1 MLCYHS
7 TWENGLVDGRV
18 CVVSHIVLWP
28 KQVQR
33 LTSRR
38 SNRGYDYHPVKNQ
51 TEPTVKMNRSLNF
64 KATRKFFCTTYRT
77 VLIKYKEK
85 PPDSPPP
92 PRAFLTRGENG
103 GHLSARAGVPGHQH
117 LNNEDILCAGSRKS
131 DTLPC
136 SIVEPE
142 PVKKLRLR
150 AIAMWLMGSVV
161 AK

>member
-1 MLCYHS
+1 MLLSLIRRMNKMLCYHS

-77 VLIKYKEK
+77 VLIKNKEK
-85 PPDSPPP
+85 PPESPPP
-92 PRAFLTRGENG
+92 VHSLPVERMVATSLLGLEFPDTSTLTTRT
-103 GHLSARAGVPGHQH
+103 SCARVLEKVIPFHAV
-117 LNNEDILCAGSRKS
+117 LWSRS
-131 DTLPC
+131 
-136 SIVEPE
+136 
-142 PVKKLRLR
+142 R
-150 AIAMWLMGSVV
+150 
-161 AK
+161 